1 MHIAHK
7 FYEGV
12 ASHQFYEGG
21 SGTQV
26 ECSHPIKAIGSSG
39 LP

>member
-7 FYEGV
+7 FSEGV

-26 ECSHPIKAIGSSG
+26 ECLHPIKAIDS